1 MAASSLI
8 RLCFVVLI
16 LIALAL
22 SSGIAWGSISS
33 DETDSPHVTI
43 QSIEPPSWLRDRAQD

>member
-22 SSGIAWGSISS
+22 SSGIAWGGISS
-33 DETDSPHVTI
+33 GETDRPQVTI
-43 QSIEPPSWLRDRAQD
+43 QSIDAPSWLTDRGQN